1 MHWLKDRIA
10 TAMEAFTARRTF
22 VVGAIVA
29 VGTLV
34 FNYLPQLSWTGVP
47 VLFDVPALAWA
58 VLAAL
63 LAMIYF
69 LFEYAHRNRMILI
82 PKIRPSFDQHEG
94 GVVQTPTKFK
104 DEEGRTIHET
114 TASHVRIKVEALS
127 SLTIRGCS
135 AFLTGIEKRKDGSF
149 IPIQL
154 PYSIPLTNSEIDVP
168 AKVPRTIDFLQSLAH
183 ETNLR

>member
-34 FNYLPQLSWTGVP
+34 FNYLPQLSWTEVP

-168 AKVPRTIDFLQSLAH
+168 AKVPRTIRLPAISSA
-183 ETNLR
+183 R